1 MKKKLICTALLFALI
16 TALSTG
22 CAQEVPAPAESSA
35 ESTQSSVTPSR
46 TESSQPE
53 ERSQPESSREIS
65 LPQPGE
71 NLPDIPMKSA
81 DFEALVT
88 TMGQQEL
95 TIIDSVPTAEPLA
108 ENENITV
115 ASLTLTV
122 NAEWKNLTAFLK
134 KVVQQ
139 EKNDLYLDKL
149 SIEKGYY
156 DTFNCTVTI
165 VNPYP
170 AGEGAVSEEDAQQ
183 LIKSRFRAVN
193 RQKLLDAFMSV
204 HANYSLQKALCQFT
218 VDSERRTAIDAEVNF
233 ASYKGFVSYRYRIN
247 ESKDFTVNDD
257 VKYEQQSDDSEMPFH
272 VSLTLYTDKFTV

>member
-1 MKKKLICTALLFALI
+1 
-16 TALSTG
+16 
-22 CAQEVPAPAESSA
+22 
-35 ESTQSSVTPSR
+35 
-46 TESSQPE
+46 
-53 ERSQPESSREIS
+53 
-65 LPQPGE
+65 
-71 NLPDIPMKSA
+71 
-81 DFEALVT
+81 
-88 TMGQQEL
+88 MGQQEL